1 MKILLSAYAC
11 EPNKGTEEGF
21 GWNWSTHLAES
32 GVEVWVL
39 TRTWAKDAIEAW
51 LKENAVKNLHF
62 VFVDVPDWT
71 KPALKGI
78 FGVYTHYFLWQRA
91 AYREAKNL
99 LEDHDF
105 ALSHH
110 VTWGSLIGGSWL
122 WKLPIPFI
130 FGPVGGG
137 QVAPAAF
144 KAYFPTRWKQESL
157 RTWVTQRI
165 LPSFRPTRRMLNNT
179 ALLLATN
186 TETLHVARQLGVK
199 QGELFLDT
207 GLPGDYFVDSPR
219 TGFQGETLRI
229 LWVGRLLERKALRLA
244 LQALARTPVSFK
256 LTILGT
262 GPQDELVNQ
271 WIKELNLE
279 GKVDWPGR
287 VPWHVVQELYQQ
299 NDVFLFTS
307 LRDSFGS
314 QLMEAMANGLPIIT
328 LNHQGG
334 ADFVPDTAGHKV
346 AVSTPEK
353 TIEALAQA
361 ITRFNENRSAM
372 PAMSQAGLAFA
383 KENEWSQKVNKV
395 RVLYDQIL
403 GPKTKASKEKVSI
416 S

>member
-39 TRTWAKDAIEAW
+39 TRTWAREAIETW
-51 LKENAVKNLHF
+51 LKEHPMPNLHF
-62 VFVDVPDWT
+62 VFVDVPEWT

-91 AYREAKNL
+91 AYRVAKNL

-122 WKLPIPFI
+122 WKLSIPFV

-137 QVAPAAF
+137 QIAPAAF
-144 KAYFPTRWKQESL
+144 REYFPTRWRQESL
-157 RTWVTQRI
+157 RTWVTQQV
-165 LPSFRPTRRMLNNT
+165 LPSFRPTSKMLKNT

-186 TETLHVARQLGVK
+186 TETLNIARQLGIK
-199 QGELFLDT
+199 NGKLFLDT
-207 GLPGDYFVDSPR
+207 GLPEHYFIDAHRSPSKE
-219 TGFQGETLRI
+219 ETLRI
-229 LWVGRLLERKALRLA
+229 LWVGRLLERKALRLS
-244 LQALARTPVSFK
+244 LQALAIADISFK
-256 LTILGT
+256 LTILGN
-262 GPQDELVNQ
+262 GPQDTLVKEWIQEL
-271 WIKELNLE
+271 KLTD
-279 GKVDWPGR
+279 KVDWKGR

-328 LNHQGG
+328 LNHQGA
-334 ADFVPDTAGHKV
+334 ADFVPDKASYKV
-346 AVSTPEK
+346 EVTTPSE
-353 TIEALAQA
+353 TIQALSRA
-361 ITRFNENRSAM
+361 ITRYNDNRSEI
-372 PAMSQAGLAFA
+372 PGMSKAGLEFA
-383 KENEWSQKVNKV
+383 RQNEWSQKVIRV
-395 RVLYDQIL
+395 RKLYDEVL
-403 GPKTKASKEKVSI
+403 GIKTKPAAADI
-416 S
+416 PM